1 VSTLKVNN
9 LQVGQDGTAANNYTL
24 YQPASPDG
32 TVRLGYGVAGSV
44 TDILTLKNSRLG
56 IGTANPEEDLHIAS
70 NSPYIL
76 LDDIDNSQKWKLKGT
91 AWFAIEDTTS
101 GVDRLRIGSAGQI
114 GLGGANYGTS
124 GQVLTSGGSGSA
136 VTWSTIASDKITEGN
151 TEAEVVDTGS
161 DGHFKVTTEGSE
173 RLRITSDG
181 NIGINSTN
189 PTSYGNSQATLV
201 IEDDTNPAIC
211 ISDTGQSRDWW
222 LVGQG
227 DGLAIRY
234 ADGGGS
240 GSASNVT
247 SVVFFKDLG
256 EEIYMGVGTNSP
268 QEKLHVQGDIRLV
281 DNGPRIG
288 FHDANAANNL
298 SCTGGIELFDS
309 AGNRGAY
316 MGATEGANFLSFGI
330 SPTAGAAPTEKLRIT
345 SDGKIGIGTAN
356 PSVSL
361 DLASNTDAVSLPT
374 GTTAQRPSG
383 TDAYIRKNSTNN
395 ALEFYNGTNWVE
407 IITDYFPTGSTTLG

>member
-1 VSTLKVNN
+1 MSTLKVNN

>member
-1 VSTLKVNN
+1 
-9 LQVGQDGTAANNYTL
+9 
-24 YQPASPDG
+24 
-32 TVRLGYGVAGSV
+32 
-44 TDILTLKNSRLG
+44 
-56 IGTANPEEDLHIAS
+56 
-70 NSPYIL
+70 
-76 LDDIDNSQKWKLKGT
+76 
-91 AWFAIEDTTS
+91 
-101 GVDRLRIGSAGQI
+101 
-114 GLGGANYGTS
+114 
-124 GQVLTSGGSGSA
+124 
-136 VTWSTIASDKITEGN
+136 
-151 TEAEVVDTGS
+151 
-161 DGHFKVTTEGSE
+161 
-173 RLRITSDG
+173 
-181 NIGINSTN
+181 
-189 PTSYGNSQATLV
+189 
-201 IEDDTNPAIC
+201 
-211 ISDTGQSRDWW
+211 
-222 LVGQG
+222 
-227 DGLAIRY
+227 
-234 ADGGGS
+234 
-240 GSASNVT
+240 
-247 SVVFFKDLG
+247 
-256 EEIYMGVGTNSP
+256 MGVGTNSP

>member
-151 TEAEVVDTGS
+151 TEAEVVDW
-161 DGHFKVTTEGSE
+161 
-173 RLRITSDG
+173 
-181 NIGINSTN
+181 N
-189 PTSYGNSQATLV
+189 Q
-201 IEDDTNPAIC
+201 
-211 ISDTGQSRDWW
+211 
-222 LVGQG
+222 
-227 DGLAIRY
+227 
-234 ADGGGS
+234 
-240 GSASNVT
+240 
-247 SVVFFKDLG
+247 
-256 EEIYMGVGTNSP
+256 
-268 QEKLHVQGDIRLV
+268 
-281 DNGPRIG
+281 
-288 FHDANAANNL
+288 
-298 SCTGGIELFDS
+298 
-309 AGNRGAY
+309 
-316 MGATEGANFLSFGI
+316 
-330 SPTAGAAPTEKLRIT
+330 
-345 SDGKIGIGTAN
+345 
-356 PSVSL
+356 L
-361 DLASNTDAVSLPT
+361 D
-374 GTTAQRPSG
+374 
-383 TDAYIRKNSTNN
+383 
-395 ALEFYNGTNWVE
+395 
-407 IITDYFPTGSTTLG
+407 